1 MKNKKNENFSEWFTE
16 ITQEAEL
23 CDLRSEIK
31 GMVVNMPWAVMTMKK
46 MYAIYEAELERRGHR
61 PALFPALIPESLLN
75 KESEHVEGFVANV
88 LWVTHGG
95 DKKLEEKYALR
106 PTSETIIYKMYSL
119 WIQGLKDLPLKIYQS
134 CQVWRYETSAT
145 RPFIRGRE
153 FWWIEAHDAFA
164 TREQAEQQVR
174 DDMEMTELIM
184 HQQFGI
190 PFMFFQRPQW
200 DKFPGAENTY
210 AADCLM
216 PDGKIVQQPSTH
228 MLGQKF
234 SKAFDIKFMDEN
246 GKLQYAWQ
254 TCYGPC
260 IWRIYASIIA
270 QHGDDKGLIMPFA
283 LAPVQIII
291 VPIFKK
297 ENETVVRDKSYKI
310 KQMIMQAGFRVD
322 VDFSEQTPG
331 SKFYKWEMKGVPI
344 RIEIGEKEANSG
356 ILTLAR
362 RDSSTKEQVE
372 ESKLIAKITDLQE
385 TIRKNLV
392 SKADDYFIS
401 KFFNASTKEELK
413 EQLKKGGFVRI
424 PFCSIDVDGK
434 ECADEVKAET
444 VADVR
449 GVPFD
454 SNEKPKYGERCI
466 HCGKPAKVYVY
477 AGRQY

>member
-46 MYAIYEAELERRGHR
+46 MYAIYEAELERRGHK
-61 PALFPALIPESLLN
+61 PALFPALIPESLLS
-75 KESEHVEGFVANV
+75 KESEHVEGFVPNV

-95 DKKLEEKYALR
+95 DKKLEERYALR
-106 PTSETIIYKMYSL
+106 PTSETIMYKMYSL

-145 RPFIRGRE
+145 RPFLRGRE
-153 FWWIEAHDAFA
+153 FWWIEAHDVFA
-164 TREQAEQQVR
+164 TKEQAEQQVR
-174 DDMEMTELIM
+174 EDVEMTEAIM
-184 HQQFGI
+184 HQRFGI
-190 PFMFFQRPQW
+190 PFIFFQRPQW

-234 SKAFDIKFMDEN
+234 SKAFDIKFLDET

-260 IWRIYASIIA
+260 IWRIYASVIA
-270 QHGDDKGLIMPFA
+270 QHGDDKGLVMPFS
-283 LAPVQIII
+283 LAPVQVII
-291 VPIFKK
+291 VPIFKRD
-297 ENETVVRDKSYKI
+297 NEMTVRDKCYKI
-310 KQMIMQAGFRVD
+310 KQMMIAAGFRMEA
-322 VDFSEQTPG
+322 DFSDDTPG
-331 SKFYKWEMKGVPI
+331 SKFYRWELKGVPI
-344 RIEIGEKEANSG
+344 RLEIGEKEAKSG
-356 ILTLAR
+356 MITLAR
-362 RDSSTKEQVE
+362 RDTGTKEQVE
-372 ESKLIAKITDLQE
+372 EIKLIAKIIELQE
-385 TIRKNLV
+385 VIRKNLI
-392 SKADDYFIS
+392 SKADDYFKS
-401 KFFNASTKEELK
+401 KFSKANTKEELK

-424 PFCSIDVDGK
+424 PFCSIDMDGK
-434 ECADEVKAET
+434 ECSDYVKAET
-444 VADVR
+444 ISDIR
-449 GVPFD
+449 GVPFG
-454 SNEKPKYGERCI
+454 SEEKPGKDEVCI

-477 AGRQY
+477 AGKQY

>member
-46 MYAIYEAELERRGHR
+46 MYAIYEAELERKGHR
-61 PALFPALIPESLLN
+61 PALFPALIPESLMS
-75 KESEHVEGFVANV
+75 KESEHVEGFVPNV

-95 DKKLEEKYALR
+95 TKELEERYALR
-106 PTSETIIYKMYSL
+106 PTSETIMYKMYAL

-145 RPFIRGRE
+145 RPFLRGRE
-153 FWWIEAHDAFA
+153 FWWIEAHDVFA
-164 TREQAEQQVR
+164 TKEQAEAQVKE
-174 DDMEMTELIM
+174 DMETTEAIM

-234 SKAFDIKFMDEN
+234 SKAFDIKFLDET
-246 GKLQYAWQ
+246 GTLQYAWQ
-254 TCYGPC
+254 TCYGPA
-260 IWRIYASIIA
+260 IWRIYASVIA
-270 QHGDDKGLIMPFA
+270 QHGDDKGLVMPFS
-283 LAPVQIII
+283 LAPVQVVI

-297 ENETVVRDKSYKI
+297 ENEMVVRDKCYKI
-310 KQMIMQAGFRVD
+310 KQMLATEGFRLD
-322 VDFSEQTPG
+322 MDFSDDTPG
-331 SKFYKWEMKGVPI
+331 SKFYRWELKGVPI
-344 RIEIGEKEANSG
+344 RLEIGEREAKSG
-356 ILTLAR
+356 IITLAR
-362 RDSSTKEQVE
+362 RDTGTKEQVGE
-372 ESKLIAKITDLQE
+372 ANLAAKIMDLQE
-385 TIRKNLV
+385 TIRKNLI
-392 SKADDYFIS
+392 SKADDYFKS
-401 KFFNASTKEELK
+401 KFSKANTKEELK

-424 PFCSIDVDGK
+424 PFCSIDMDGK
-434 ECADEVKAET
+434 ECSDNVKAET
-444 VADVR
+444 ISDIR
-449 GVPFD
+449 GVPFGSD
-454 SNEKPKYGERCI
+454 EKPAADEVCI

-477 AGRQY
+477 AGKQY